1 MRFFGSAM
9 RVPHVQGAF
18 REILVAPQSQ
28 MVRVGPAVS
37 LGEAAF
43 AEPLA
48 VCLHAAHRAGALLG
62 RRVLVTGCGP
72 IGALAVVAA
81 RRAGAA
87 EIVVTDVTDGPL
99 TIARQIGAD
108 RAINITR
115 EGLGD
120 YVGNKGVFDVLFE
133 ASGSEAALA
142 GAIEAM
148 RPQSVVVQVGLGGD
162 VKVPMNLLVAKEIE
176 LRGSFRFGD
185 EFALA
190 VELISRRLVDL
201 RPLLTA
207 TLPIERA
214 VEAFELASDR
224 SRAMKVQLAFQ

>member
-1 MRFFGSAM
+1 
-9 RVPHVQGAF
+9 VPHVQGAF
-18 REILVAPQSQ
+18 RELLVVPQSQ
-28 MVRVGPAVS
+28 MVRVGSAVS

-62 RRVLVTGCGP
+62 CRVLVTGCGP
-72 IGALAVVAA
+72 IGALAAIAA

-87 EIVVTDVTDGPL
+87 EIVVTDVTDAPL
-99 TIARQIGAD
+99 TVARQIGAD
-108 RAINITR
+108 RALNIAR

-120 YVGNKGVFDVLFE
+120 YIREKGVFDVLFE
-133 ASGSEAALA
+133 ASGNEAALA

-148 RPQSVVVQVGLGGD
+148 RPQSVVVQVGLGGE
-162 VKVPMNLLVAKEIE
+162 VRVPMNLLVAKEIE

-207 TLPIERA
+207 TLPIARA